1 MKNRET
7 KDSAM
12 HKTVWKIKKYKN
24 EEDFKNGKPFEE
36 KIIKENILLNGGI
49 GLLWDLAIG
58 NGGTAF
64 DNTNARIGVGDG
76 TTAEDAT
83 QTGLQGTHTAY
94 QSMSEG
100 YPQRNGTTVVFKAVF
115 HETEANFA
123 WNEFSVDNGEAALN
137 RKFEPIG
144 TKYRGQ
150 IWVMTV
156 SITIT

>member
-7 KDSAM
+7 KDSAT
-12 HKTVWKIKKYKN
+12 HKTVWKVQKYKDR
-24 EEDFKNGKPFEE
+24 EDYKKKKPFEE
-36 KIIKENILLNGGI
+36 KTIKGNIFLNGGI
-49 GLLWDLAIG
+49 ALLWDLG
-58 NGGTAF
+58 MGVGGTVF
-64 DNTNARIGVGDG
+64 NNTTARIGVGDG
-76 TTAEDAT
+76 TIAEDAT

-123 WNEFSVDNGEAALN
+123 WNEFSVDNGETALN